1 MPDLPTRRDDP
12 HAARV
17 RALDLFRGGALIIA
31 LVILLAV
38 LWTVRAFVLVLFF
51 AVLLALP
58 LEAASGYFNRR
69 FRVPRAAGVAA
80 LVLATAGTLY
90 GAGLLLASPIASQ
103 MEEVQEQL
111 PQAVDRVEAWVNSRP
126 FVGRVILGGR
136 EVAESRGGAQ
146 ATDGP
151 PRATG
156 SPQETQ
162 LPAAGASQ
170 ERGRQDSAASMPP
183 SLRNR
188 VAAQLREHAGTLF
201 PFVMTTV
208 TAISGVLLVIFL
220 VIYLAAD
227 PGLYTAGVLRVVPE
241 RHRDK
246 TLAIG
251 RAVASN
257 LKRWLAA
264 QAVSMGVIAAITTL
278 ALFMLDVKAALALG
292 ILAGVSEFIPV
303 FGPLISAIPA
313 LGIAFVDSPTKALY
327 VLIAYVVI
335 QQIESNIVSPLVMK
349 RGVDVPPVVTILSGT
364 VMTIL
369 FGFLGLLVAV
379 PLAAALL
386 TVGREVTSP
395 VPEEQIG
402 A

>member
-1 MPDLPTRRDDP
+1 MSDLPTSRDDS

-31 LVILLAV
+31 LVIVLAL

-58 LEAASGYFNRR
+58 LEAAAGYFNRR

-80 LVLATAGTLY
+80 LVLAMAGTLY

-103 MEEVQEQL
+103 MKEVQEQL

-126 FVGRVILGGR
+126 FVGRVVLGGR
-136 EVAESRGGAQ
+136 EVAESRGGQ
-146 ATDGP
+146 ETDEP
-151 PRATG
+151 SRSKG

-162 LPAAGASQ
+162 PPTAGAPQ
-170 ERGRQDSAASMPP
+170 ERGQQDSAASMPP
-183 SLRNR
+183 SLRSR

-227 PGLYTAGVLRVVPE
+227 PRLYMAGILRVVPE
-241 RHRDK
+241 RHRDQ
-246 TLAIG
+246 TLTIG

-278 ALFMLDVKAALALG
+278 ALFVLDVKAALALG

-349 RGVDVPPVVTILSGT
+349 RGVDVPPVVTILAGT

-386 TVGREVTSP
+386 TVVREVTTP
-395 VPEEQIG
+395 APEKQIG
-402 A
+402 SA

>member
-1 MPDLPTRRDDP
+1 MSDLPASREYPR
-12 HAARV
+12 AARV

-31 LVILLAV
+31 LVILLAL
-38 LWTVRAFVLVLFF
+38 LWNVRAFVLVLFF

-58 LEAASGYFNRR
+58 LEAAAGYLNRR
-69 FRVPRAAGVAA
+69 FRLPRAAGVAA
-80 LVLATAGTLY
+80 LVLAIVGTLY
-90 GAGLLLASPIASQ
+90 GAGMLLASPIASQ
-103 MEEVQEQL
+103 MNDVREQL
-111 PQAVDRVEAWVNSRP
+111 PQAVDRIEAWVNSRP
-126 FVGRVILGGR
+126 FVGRVVLGGR
-136 EVAESRGGAQ
+136 EVAERGGGQ
-146 ATDGP
+146 KTNEQS
-151 PRATG
+151 RTEG
-156 SPQETQ
+156 SPQET
-162 LPAAGASQ
+162 PRPTAGAPP
-170 ERGRQDSAASMPP
+170 ERAGREPAQSMPP

-227 PGLYTAGVLRVVPE
+227 PRLYVAGMLRVVPE

-246 TLAIG
+246 TLTVG

-278 ALFMLDVKAALALG
+278 ALFLLDVKAALALG

-303 FGPLISAIPA
+303 FGPLLSAIPA

-327 VLIAYVVI
+327 VLIAYLVI

-349 RGVDVPPVVTILSGT
+349 RGVDVPPVVTILAGT

-379 PLAAALL
+379 PVAAALL
-386 TVGREVTSP
+386 TVAREVTEP

-402 A
+402 EI